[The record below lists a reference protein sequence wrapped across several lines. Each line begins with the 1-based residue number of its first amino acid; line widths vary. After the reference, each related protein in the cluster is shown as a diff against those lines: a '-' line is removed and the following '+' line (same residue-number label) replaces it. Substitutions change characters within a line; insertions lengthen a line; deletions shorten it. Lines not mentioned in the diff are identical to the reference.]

1 MHPRIAF
8 ALALFLVA
16 PFGTARVEAEEC
28 TLFCAPALK
37 LEPTFT
43 MSNLFGGA
51 AVAQLDGDEIVS
63 VSREQRETAFEI
75 IFALVVPTEIPRVGV
90 TLEAGWKPFGRTD
103 TNAFTGKTAEEL
115 GEENIRDNVV
125 ELELELNLS
134 ILTPAQTGG
143 WVDMHFDIVA
153 QLSPAARPDDKSVYT
168 HKLDFELDTAFLV
181 FQRLPEDNWIRNV
194 EVELSLD
201 YLATGIPKAGDL
213 FAGGALYLGRISTPA
228 RVASACEATTIPF
241 LENAGKRAA
250 ATAQVGASQ
259 PRHITSTASA
269 VRDRARF
276 SIERRGRGFSWFNCG
291 SSTMLAEKGAQEAP
305 IPDRAHRPSFARRE

>member
-43 MSNLFGGA
+43 TSNLFGGA
-51 AVAQLDGDEIVS
+51 AIAQLDGDAIDS
-63 VSREQRETAFEI
+63 VSREPRETAFEI
-75 IFALVVPTEIPRVGV
+75 IIALGIPTEIPRVGV

-103 TNAFTGKTAEEL
+103 ANPFTGKTAEEL

-143 WVDMHFDIVA
+143 WVDMHFDIVD

-168 HKLDFELDTAFLV
+168 HKLDFELDTALHLFNW
-181 FQRLPEDNWIRNV
+181 LPEGRWLRNA
-194 EVELSLD
+194 ELELSID
-201 YLATGIPKAGDL
+201 YLATGLPRAGDL
-213 FAGGALYLGRISTPA
+213 IGGELFLDD
-228 RVASACEATTIPF
+228 ASPWS
-241 LENAGKRAA
+241 LSL
-250 ATAQVGASQ
+250 VLVL
-259 PRHITSTASA
+259 P
-269 VRDRARF
+269 
-276 SIERRGRGFSWFNCG
+276 
-291 SSTMLAEKGAQEAP
+291 LAP
-305 IPDRAHRPSFARRE
+305 LNP